1 MTRWYQK
8 NPVGAAGVLACLL
21 FGGIEIAVLFIGG
34 VRMSDLYTPSGL
46 LAQYLATLFTDP
58 SSLIRAGSA
67 RDALTIDLTIGLQCL
82 ATLLFTLLLWV
93 RSGARRASR
102 RMHAALALQV
112 LLGVSIMSS
121 LLYVL
126 AAQLALILP
135 ARQGRYWLA
144 AECALLACA
153 NLRMALWGHLDTG
166 DQNVQM
172 LLLYAALGMLF
183 QALAF
188 GMARVALRE
197 RQARATLARSHASLL
212 ATQAM
217 LADTVRATERTRIAR
232 NLHDAVGH
240 HLTALNLHL
249 DLALRQG
256 ESGPPEALQT
266 SRALARTLLAEVR
279 EVVNSERQEQ
289 RINLRAAINTMCAGI
304 PSPQVV
310 FDYDDELD
318 IASPTLAHT
327 LFHCVQEA
335 LTNAMRH
342 SGATVIAIALRGD
355 GEQVLLAVHDDGCG
369 APGAAEGNGL
379 RGMRE
384 RVEEQCGTL
393 RIGRAR
399 GGFRIDIALPLAG
412 SYA

>member
-1 MTRWYQK
+1 MHDWYRK
-8 NPVGAAGVLACLL
+8 NPVGVAGVLACLL
-21 FGGIEIAVLFIGG
+21 FGGIEIAVLLIDG
-34 VRMSDLYTPSGL
+34 VKMSDLGTPSGM
-46 LAQYLATLFTDP
+46 LAQYLATQFTDP
-58 SSLIRAGSA
+58 PSLVRAGSE
-67 RDALTIDLTIGLQCL
+67 RLALTFQLTIALQCL
-82 ATLLFTLLLWV
+82 ATVIFTLLLWV
-93 RSGARRASR
+93 RTGATRASP
-102 RMHAALALQV
+102 RMHALLALQV

-126 AAQLALILP
+126 AAQLALVLP
-135 ARQGRYWLA
+135 ARQGRRWLA

-153 NLRMALWGHLDTG
+153 NLRVVLWGQLNLG
-166 DQNVQM
+166 DGSIRM

-188 GMARVALRE
+188 GMAGMALRE
-197 RQARATLARSHASLL
+197 RQARTTLARSHASLL

-232 NLHDAVGH
+232 DLHDAVGH

-249 DLALRQG
+249 DLALRQLDA
-256 ESGPPEALQT
+256 GPPEALHT
-266 SRALARTLLAEVR
+266 SRTLARTLLAQVR
-279 EVVNSERQEQ
+279 EVVNSERNDQ

-304 PSPQVV
+304 PSPAIR
-310 FDYDDELD
+310 FHYDEQLD

-342 SGATVIAIALRGD
+342 SGATLITIDIQGD
-355 GEQVLLAVHDDGCG
+355 DEQVLLAVHDDGSATQG
-369 APGAAEGNGL
+369 APEGNGL

-393 RIGRAR
+393 RIGHAC
-399 GGFRIDIALPLAG
+399 GGYRIDIALPLAG